1 MPACF
6 GFVNRHCGALRGIRA
21 RRAGGSEQQG
31 NVMLYRSAIGATV
44 LAALLM
50 TMPGAAAFDES
61 KYPDWSSQWRRPRG
75 VGTQWDQTKP
85 SGLAQ
90 QAPLTPRFQA
100 ILEASIKDQAEGGQG
115 TDNHVTCRTNGVP
128 RVMTAT
134 FPIEFVILPNVTYV
148 HFEAFMPRR
157 IYTDGRDFPKDEE
170 PSYTGYSIGKWLDT
184 DGDGRFDTLEV
195 ETRNFKGL
203 RTYENS
209 GLPLHP
215 DNEGIIKERI
225 YLDKDNPDLLHDEI
239 TSIDHA
245 LTRPWTVTKTPRRH
259 FRGSALLRPDQTVG
273 QGPAGTADSRIPGH
287 PRSQPQIARA
297 GRRLRLARRQLPRFR
312 DAAHRI
318 RLPAH

>member
-1 MPACF
+1 M
-6 GFVNRHCGALRGIRA
+6 V
-21 RRAGGSEQQG
+21 
-31 NVMLYRSAIGATV
+31 YRSAIGATV

-90 QAPLTPRFQA
+90 QAPLTPEFQA

-134 FPIEFVILPNVTYV
+134 FPIEFVILPNVTYI

-195 ETRNFKGL
+195 ETRNFKGP

-245 LTRPWTVTKTPRRH
+245 LTRPWTVTKTYRRERKVLWQDYECAEDNNH
-259 FRGSALLRPDQTVG
+259 VVIGKENYFLSGDGYLMPAKKDQAPPDLRYFKQT
-273 QGPAGTADSRIPGH
+273 RK
-287 PRSQPQIARA
+287 
-297 GRRLRLARRQLPRFR
+297 
-312 DAAHRI
+312 
-318 RLPAH
+318 